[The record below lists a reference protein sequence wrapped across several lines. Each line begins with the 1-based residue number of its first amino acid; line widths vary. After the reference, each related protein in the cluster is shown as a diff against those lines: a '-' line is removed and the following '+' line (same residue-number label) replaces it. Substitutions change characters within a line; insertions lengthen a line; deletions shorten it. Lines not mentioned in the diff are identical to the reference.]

1 MHQVQNFRANFSQD
15 EVVDTTSDNL
25 TDYTV
30 GSTELHDIDST
41 VRNLCF
47 VWENGRR
54 AFFNYAYLVSVDL
67 VIADNLNEIL
77 LYFSGHIVT
86 LKGYQLSPLFD
97 LLFDH
102 SLKMIRVSN
111 PRYKVDGQ
119 TQISLVTEILLKS
132 E

>member
-67 VIADNLNEIL
+67 VITDNLNEIL

-102 SLKMIRVSN
+102 SLKTIRASN
-111 PRYKVDGQ
+111 PRYLVDGQ
-119 TQISLVTEILLKS
+119 TQYSLVTEILLKS